1 MRMIQKDFEELY
13 GAPLRLD
20 AGSPPDYADRQLYGI
35 HFKRLVIIC
44 FNSSS
49 LNIWDF
55 IDLKVNH
62 R

>member
-35 HFKRLVIIC
+35 NFKRLVIIC

-49 LNIWDF
+49 GTL
-55 IDLKVNH
+55 
-62 R
+62 